1 MTKIPRFKN
10 QDLLKQS
17 FIHRSFLNESS
28 EKESNERLEFLGD
41 SILSFVVSKH
51 LYSDNPDYDE
61 GKLTNL
67 RSLLVNTKNLAE
79 VAQSLNLGQSLL
91 LSKGEEESGG
101 RENQSLL
108 ADSFE
113 ALLGALF
120 IDQGIEVV
128 EKFLEE
134 VLLPKADEFI
144 KNNLLKDPKS
154 LLQESVQAQK
164 QGILSYEV
172 INEEGPAHAKTFTV
186 GVYVNKKLLGTGIGK
201 SKQIAQES
209 AAIHAL
215 EKLKGK

>member
-1 MTKIPRFKN
+1 M
-10 QDLLKQS
+10 
-17 FIHRSFLNESS
+17 
-28 EKESNERLEFLGD
+28 
-41 SILSFVVSKH
+41 VSKH